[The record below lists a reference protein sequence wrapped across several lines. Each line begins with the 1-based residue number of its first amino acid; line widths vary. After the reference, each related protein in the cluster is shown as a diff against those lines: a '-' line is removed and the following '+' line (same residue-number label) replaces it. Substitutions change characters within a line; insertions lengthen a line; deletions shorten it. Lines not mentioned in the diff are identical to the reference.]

1 MIPESILSILD
12 IINDLDER
20 DSFFGS
26 DFNLDDISGALG
38 VIADARFE
46 QAFLIDDT
54 LTNLESARI
63 DGFSQAI
70 DHGLYRGISGSSGH
84 DTIVASDTDSVLFGG
99 DGGFD
104 RLVGGSGNDLL
115 LSTATGS
122 GENLTEDD
130 RMDSLVGSAGSDTF
144 MLINP
149 SEINETLNQI
159 YKVKIE
165 DFNRNEGDRVLLAGY
180 GDGDEIAL
188 SDVDAETNIQQA
200 SVGSDV
206 NTSMTI
212 YFDLSFAREFD
223 ANFALRMADFDKVD
237 I

>member
-1 MIPESILSILD
+1 
-12 IINDLDER
+12 
-20 DSFFGS
+20 
-26 DFNLDDISGALG
+26 
-38 VIADARFE
+38 
-46 QAFLIDDT
+46 
-54 LTNLESARI
+54 
-63 DGFSQAI
+63 
-70 DHGLYRGISGSSGH
+70 
-84 DTIVASDTDSVLFGG
+84 
-99 DGGFD
+99 
-104 RLVGGSGNDLL
+104 
-115 LSTATGS
+115 
-122 GENLTEDD
+122 
-130 RMDSLVGSAGSDTF
+130 

-180 GDGDEIAL
+180 GDGDEIEL
-188 SDVDAETNIQQA
+188 SDVNAETNIQQA
-200 SVGSDV
+200 SIVSDV